1 MILRACWAVL
11 YCITLVSSYD
21 GLRKSTGCTAES
33 LPWSVAFKVLLLQAA
48 MHRWVFLAQQAVL
61 QSVFEATISS
71 TYVYSYAATP
81 KKPASTRIAPTIMR
95 AAAAALCNQAG
106 CVYMRSRNT
115 ASGTCAERP
124 TVATVG
130 PANSSQVSCEQDA
143 VCH

>member
-1 MILRACWAVL
+1 MSAFSPALIETPPEHLACCTSTRTFPSACFPSCGACSAQLLSNLSIKFELKRLPAVRE
-11 YCITLVSSYD
+11 LV
-21 GLRKSTGCTAES
+21 RF
-33 LPWSVAFKVLLLQAA
+33 VA
-48 MHRWVFLAQQAVL
+48 MR
-61 QSVFEATISS
+61 
-71 TYVYSYAATP
+71 YVYSYAATP

-130 PANSSQVSCEQDA
+130 PAIRSQVICEQDFK
-143 VCH
+143 CH